1 MPSSDHSPPPTPI
14 TAAAGDGIGPEVME
28 AVLEV
33 LERAGARL
41 AVEHVTAGDAAYR
54 RGHDTGLE
62 PAGWE
67 SVRRTGV
74 LLKGP
79 VTTPHG
85 AGQRSLNV
93 AARTR
98 LGLFANVR
106 PCVSYHPYVR
116 TRHPRMDVVIVRENE
131 EDLYAGIE
139 HRQTDD
145 VIQSVKLISRPGS
158 ERIVRYAFEYAR
170 TNHRQKVTAFVKDN
184 IMKLTDG
191 LFLRI
196 FREVAAEYPEIRAD
210 HLIVDIGA
218 ARLADQPER
227 FDVIVTLNL
236 YGDIVSDIAAQVTGS
251 VGLAGSANVG
261 EHCALFEALHGS
273 GPAIAGQGVANPSGL
288 LMAAVMMLVHIGQGE
303 AAARV
308 HNAWLK
314 TIEDGVHTADLF
326 ARGLSRYRVGTRAF
340 ADAVVER
347 LGDLPRTLPTVG
359 YASGRVAPGRAV
371 RATPRVPAVKT
382 LVGVDVF
389 LHWGGDRPEEL
400 AALVAPLGG
409 EALRLTGI
417 SNRSQSVWP
426 EPNPSV
432 LCTDHWRC
440 RFRAR
445 PEGATV
451 SHRAIV
457 DLLARAAEAGLDFI
471 QTENLCDFDGTPGFS
486 AT

>member
-1 MPSSDHSPPPTPI
+1 MTTTDRVSPVPI
-14 TAAAGDGIGPEVME
+14 TVAAGDGVGPEVLD
-28 AVLEV
+28 AVLSV

-41 AVEHVTAGDAAYR
+41 AVEEVAAGEAAYR
-54 RGHDTGLE
+54 RGFDSGLE
-62 PAGWE
+62 PAGWA
-67 SVRRTGV
+67 SIQRTGV

-93 AARTR
+93 VARTR

-196 FREVAAEYPEIRAD
+196 FQEVAAEYPEVRAD
-210 HLIVDIGA
+210 HLIVDVGA

-261 EHCALFEALHGS
+261 ERCALFEALHGS
-273 GPAIAGQGVANPSGL
+273 APAIAGQGVANPSGL
-288 LMAAVMMLVHIGQGE
+288 LMAAVMMLVHVGQGE
-303 AAARV
+303 TAALV

-326 ARGLSRYRVGTRAF
+326 SRGLSRYRVGTRAF
-340 ADAVVER
+340 AEAVVER
-347 LGDLPRTLPTVG
+347 LGAMPTTLPTVG
-359 YASGRVAPGRAV
+359 YASGRVGPGGAV
-371 RATPRVPAVKT
+371 RPSPRRPAAKT

-389 LHWGGDRPEEL
+389 VHWSGERPEEL
-400 AALVAPLGG
+400 AARVEPLGG
-409 EALRLTGI
+409 TTLRLTGI

-426 EPNPSV
+426 EPNAAV

-440 RFRAR
+440 RF
-445 PEGATV
+445 
-451 SHRAIV
+451 
-457 DLLARAAEAGLDFI
+457 LARSGSLAHGDIVGLLGRFAQAGVDFI
-471 QTENLCDFDGTPGFS
+471 QTENLCDFDGKPGFS
-486 AT
+486 GA

>member
-1 MPSSDHSPPPTPI
+1 MTTTDPVSPVPI
-14 TAAAGDGIGPEVME
+14 TVAAGDGVGPEVLD
-28 AVLEV
+28 AVLSV
-33 LERAGARL
+33 LDRAGARL
-41 AVEHVTAGDAAYR
+41 AIERVTAGETAYR
-54 RGHDTGLE
+54 RGFDSGLE
-62 PAGWE
+62 PAGWA

-93 AARTR
+93 VARTR

-196 FREVAAEYPEIRAD
+196 FHEIAAEYPEVKAD

-261 EHCALFEALHGS
+261 ERCALFEALHGS
-273 GPAIAGQGVANPSGL
+273 APAIAGQGVANPSGL
-288 LMAAVMMLVHIGQGE
+288 LMAAVMMLVHIGQG
-303 AAARV
+303 AVATRI

-326 ARGLSRYRVGTRAF
+326 SRGLSRYRVGTHAF
-340 ADAVVER
+340 AEAVVER
-347 LGDLPRTLPTVG
+347 LGEMPTTLPTVG
-359 YASGRVAPGRAV
+359 YASGRVAPGGAIRPS
-371 RATPRVPAVKT
+371 PRRPAAKT

-389 LHWGGDRPEEL
+389 VHWSGERPADL
-400 AALVAPLGG
+400 AALAEPLGG
-409 EALRLTGI
+409 PTLRLTGI
-417 SNRSQSVWP
+417 FNRSQSVWP
-426 EPNPSV
+426 EPNAAV

-440 RFRAR
+440 RFVAR
-445 PEGATV
+445 RGTL
-451 SHRAIV
+451 SHRDIV
-457 DLLARAAEAGLDFI
+457 DLLARFADAGLDFI
-471 QTENLCDFDGTPGFS
+471 QTENLCAFDGKPGFS
-486 AT
+486 GT